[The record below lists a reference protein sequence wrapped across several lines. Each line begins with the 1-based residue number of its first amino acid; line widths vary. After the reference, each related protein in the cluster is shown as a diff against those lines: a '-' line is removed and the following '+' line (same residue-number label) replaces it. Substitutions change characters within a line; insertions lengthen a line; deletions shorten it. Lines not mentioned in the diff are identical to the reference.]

1 MLRMEATMHFT
12 TNHHSRPKSVSN
24 PSIDDEACR
33 RLMISLYGSEAAAVA
48 AAQALAQ
55 ELTPEEEALVRQL
68 YEADNE
74 IARQVAREVGPPDE
88 TRPP

>member
-1 MLRMEATMHFT
+1 MTKKSTDKTDTSPTM
-12 TNHHSRPKSVSN
+12 
-24 PSIDDEACR
+24 DDEACR

-55 ELTPEEEALVRQL
+55 ELTPEEEALVRQI

>member
-1 MLRMEATMHFT
+1 MHFT

-48 AAQALAQ
+48 AAQALASVVAMI
-55 ELTPEEEALVRQL
+55 EGDVRLFVTEFVAAGFILISSASVVFLTVL
-68 YEADNE
+68 
-74 IARQVAREVGPPDE
+74 
-88 TRPP
+88 